1 MSEKT
6 GNSCGCKCSCGS
18 KVNIIYSCSGA
29 SNVGQLSNEVALSIS
44 ESGKASMGCLIGL
57 GAEISTMVMNAIS
70 ADSVIVVDGCS
81 QCCGKKMLEKAE
93 IPNVK
98 SFVITEM
105 GVKKTRD
112 LRGDRDVSDKIVKI
126 ITDEI

>member
-6 GNSCGCKCSCGS
+6 GTSCGCKCNCSS

-29 SNVGQLSNEVALSIS
+29 SNVGQLSNEIALIIS
-44 ESGKASMGCLIGL
+44 ESGKASMGCLIGV
-57 GAEISTMVMNAIS
+57 GAEISTMVMNAKS
-70 ADSVIVVDGCS
+70 ADSVIVIDGCP

-93 IPNVK
+93 ISNVK

-105 GVKKTRD
+105 GVKKTGD
-112 LRGDRDVSDKIVKI
+112 LRGDRDMSDKLAKI
-126 ITDEI
+126 IVNNI